1 MFCNSCNNSTLWLVI
16 LIIILF
22 GCGNNGCCSNDC
34 GGSNCGCGTCC

>member
-22 GCGNNGCCSNDC
+22 GCGNNGCCGSDC
-34 GGSNCGCGTCC
+34 GGNNCGCGTCC